1 MYKYFPLVVIHVFR
15 CLLITSYPKVLE
27 FVYFNPFKVGNLKTS
42 VQKYEQIGLGLL
54 SILRFYTLFFLMGQI
69 SNYIL
74 FVKMSHI

>member
-1 MYKYFPLVVIHVFR
+1 M
-15 CLLITSYPKVLE
+15 E